1 MKIEQWLNTELGIEI
16 WKKKYQ
22 HSNETLDQWFDR
34 ISGGD
39 KELRRLLVEKK
50 FLFGGRT
57 LSNRGLNNGSYSNCY
72 SSGFV
77 QDDLKDIMNVN
88 TKLALTY
95 KAQGG
100 QGVSLS
106 KIRPKGALI
115 AGRYESDGIVP
126 IMEMYNK
133 TTESIMQGG
142 SRKGAL
148 MISIDIKHKE
158 AETFISIKSDITKI
172 NKANLSV
179 EIDDEFMEIVEK
191 SYKTQTEIPLHVS
204 RWYGS
209 QKIEY
214 TIIPIILYKKLIK
227 QAHLSAEPGV
237 LFVDRF
243 RNYNL
248 MQYCDYYKIETCNPC
263 LHPDSVIET
272 SEGKVKIKDMTKP
285 MMVYSMDENGKLIL
299 RRSTP
304 SWISKKSSN
313 TLNIYINNGEY
324 LTCTPDH
331 KIFIEG
337 KGWIEA
343 QDVKIGDSPI
353 ALLRRRRGVKYSGV
367 RLSSQPAGSDIM
379 EHRFIYEGTYGEIP
393 DGFDIHHIDED
404 TYNNVIDN
412 LECLSHS
419 EHSTL
424 TRYSCSNDHQI
435 KDEDTGRFISSEKK
449 KKTII
454 PLPENICTNFKS
466 KPRVINISQGDITDV
481 YDINVEETH
490 CFIAD
495 GIIVHNCGEQPL
507 PKDGACNLGSINISE
522 YVLKPFTEFA
532 SFDVLSFVE
541 DVGTAV
547 RALDDII
554 DENFPNHA
562 IKEQREMS
570 QKYRNIGLGMMGV
583 ADALIKLGYTYGDE
597 GSINFI
603 SGLSKLMF
611 RTAAL
616 SSAEIAK
623 EKGTFPAYTSS
634 VLSAD
639 ILKNAEFSSNEWEFI
654 TYHGLRNCSLL
665 SIAPTGTLGTML
677 NISTGIEPNFALS
690 FIRKTEALS
699 GEKLTFQVNC
709 GVAQEYFD
717 ATQAESLPDY
727 FVTSHTLNWKD
738 RINFQSA
745 AQEFIDTAIS
755 STINLPKDISVD
767 EVEELY
773 LYAWKKNLK
782 GVTIYRDGCRDG
794 ILTLTEETKPSDDFF
809 IRPEVLPA
817 KVMHFKNNNEQWVAF
832 IGEKDGRPFEIFTGP
847 ADMELFPIPK
857 FVQSGEII
865 KVKVPGK
872 ETRYDFRYIDSY
884 GYQNTLGGLSRCF
897 DKEYWNYARL
907 VSGMLRQQVKIAS
920 IVEIVDGMHTN
931 SESLHSWKNGIIR
944 ALKSFIPDGTE
955 STKSCHVCGG
965 KIVYVNGCT
974 QCESCGESKCS

>member
-22 HSNETLDQWFDR
+22 HKDETLDEWFDR

-77 QDDLKDIMNVN
+77 EDDLKDIMNVN
-88 TKLALTY
+88 TKLAMTY

-204 RWYGS
+204 RRYGS

-263 LHPDSVIET
+263 
-272 SEGKVKIKDMTKP
+272 
-285 MMVYSMDENGKLIL
+285 
-299 RRSTP
+299 
-304 SWISKKSSN
+304 
-313 TLNIYINNGEY
+313 
-324 LTCTPDH
+324 
-331 KIFIEG
+331 
-337 KGWIEA
+337 
-343 QDVKIGDSPI
+343 
-353 ALLRRRRGVKYSGV
+353 
-367 RLSSQPAGSDIM
+367 
-379 EHRFIYEGTYGEIP
+379 
-393 DGFDIHHIDED
+393 
-404 TYNNVIDN
+404 
-412 LECLSHS
+412 
-419 EHSTL
+419 
-424 TRYSCSNDHQI
+424 
-435 KDEDTGRFISSEKK
+435 
-449 KKTII
+449 
-454 PLPENICTNFKS
+454 
-466 KPRVINISQGDITDV
+466 
-481 YDINVEETH
+481 
-490 CFIAD
+490 
-495 GIIVHNCGEQPL
+495 GEQPL

-522 YVLKPFTEFA
+522 YVLKPFTKFA

-611 RTAAL
+611 RIAAL

-955 STKSCHVCGG
+955 STKSCHICGG